1 MDMTKA
7 AKVLIWRFVDKNG
20 VFLLNLFEY
29 PPACLVHRQ
38 RKEACR
44 WNSIKLI
51 LVLRYLC
58 SCYLIL
64 QILINDLNLS

>member
-1 MDMTKA
+1 MTKA

-29 PPACLVHRQ
+29 LPGCLVHRQ

-51 LVLRYLC
+51 LALSDLC

-64 QILINDLNLS
+64 QILINDFDFP